1 MQALVGQQQAL
12 TQQVQ
17 ELAQA
22 LLRLE
27 AQPVKQQPTPPWTIA
42 SRREYLPALACVG
55 GALAM
60 FTAMKLWS
68 HRS

>member
-1 MQALVGQQQAL
+1 MGQQQAL

-22 LLRLE
+22 LMRLE
-27 AQPVKQQPTPPWTIA
+27 AQPVKQQPTPPWTLA
-42 SRREYLPALACVG
+42 SQRDYAPALACAA